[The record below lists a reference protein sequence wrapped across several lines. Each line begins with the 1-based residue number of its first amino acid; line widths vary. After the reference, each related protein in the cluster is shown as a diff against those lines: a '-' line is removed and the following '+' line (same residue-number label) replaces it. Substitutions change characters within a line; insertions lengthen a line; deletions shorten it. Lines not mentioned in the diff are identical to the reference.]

1 MRRRKV
7 EVVEGV
13 QEKVLDVNASMQG
26 TLRFDDPVNLRIS
39 GKFEGTLD
47 TKGSLM
53 IGENADIKANITG
66 EIISV
71 AGNIN
76 GNVKATEMISL
87 ESTARLKG
95 DIETLKLSVS
105 EGAVVNGRIHMVSP
119 QTFDNA
125 EETDWMNLKE
135 LAEYLEVDSN
145 KIKDWV
151 NDGMLPGTRNGKEWM
166 FERAKVDAWI
176 TDGKIKG

>member
-7 EVVEGV
+7 EVAEGV
-13 QEKVLDVNASMQG
+13 QEKILDVNASMQG

-53 IGENADIKANITG
+53 VGEKADIKANITG

-76 GNVKATEMISL
+76 GNIKATEMISL
-87 ESTARLKG
+87 ESTARMNG
-95 DIETLKLSVS
+95 DIETLRLSVA
-105 EGAVVNGRIHMVSP
+105 EGAVVNGRIHMISP
-119 QTFDNA
+119 QAFSNT
-125 EETDWMNLKE
+125 EESDWMNLKE
-135 LAEYLEVDSN
+135 LAEYLEVDAN

-151 NDGMLPGTRNGKEWM
+151 NDGMLPGTRDGKEWV
-166 FERAKVDAWI
+166 FERTKVDAWI